1 MKSRLHRAPKSDRR
15 KCVKGRGTI
24 VRLPNDEAQA
34 TPPAPPTPSAADE
47 NDLARKLDIVT
58 GHAIDKLDELLTL
71 PVNIENGNL
80 VRGQVAAATAALNTA
95 AKVDELRLRQ
105 RANPDILPKII
116 QMMREEK
123 ERLLA
128 LGETLEPE

>member
-1 MKSRLHRAPKSDRR
+1 MGAPDFHRFLS
-15 KCVKGRGTI
+15 
-24 VRLPNDEAQA
+24 
-34 TPPAPPTPSAADE
+34 PPTGDVQAPVTPVPTAADE
-47 NDLARKLDIVT
+47 SDLARKLDVVV
-58 GHAIDKLDELLTL
+58 GHALDKIDELLVL
-71 PVNIENGNL
+71 ASDVSNGNL

-116 QMMREEK
+116 QMMKEEK

-128 LGETLEPE
+128 LGETLE

>member
-1 MKSRLHRAPKSDRR
+1 MGAPDFHRFLS
-15 KCVKGRGTI
+15 
-24 VRLPNDEAQA
+24 
-34 TPPAPPTPSAADE
+34 PPTGDVQAPVTPVPTAADE
-47 NDLARKLDIVT
+47 SDLARKLDIVT

-105 RANPDILPKII
+105 RANPDILPRII